1 MNSSLNDEE
10 KIFLRPISNPVP
22 NHESDEMAVQSNGEA
37 SRQQLRYPISATN
50 KNPQHPSDSPIVRAQ
65 LAFQQSAGSSTAGAT
80 NSQHKKWIKTQE
92 SGHASCNGNWRQQN
106 VSSRA
111 SDVSSTRSVHEAK
124 PVMMQDGSGAKRQQM
139 TTGSTTNA
147 GCRPKSG
154 NWRNHNFNSR
164 AFDASSTKRP
174 AQEAEPVMQYAGGA
188 KPRLQHFIKQEQYPQ
203 KDRKRENEKERNSKW
218 HQGNNKQPF
227 KHFPLNFTEVLK
239 MITDNDPGLV
249 VQKFAEESTGL
260 GQFLKSNPANWEIVS
275 IDPSSDW
282 ELLLQQRAL
291 FKNLES
297 VILNIPKSRSSNLG
311 SKEERLTRLIR
322 SISYLTTEMM
332 TVMPALT
339 CDYLGERFFEDVC
352 ALQTMPSFRD
362 FNVNDA
368 FDSLEKEGADRLK
381 NAWEQHSKAI
391 KSNCDGN
398 QRELIRIQRQE
409 LMIHLKPPDD
419 FRE

>member
-1 MNSSLNDEE
+1 
-10 KIFLRPISNPVP
+10 
-22 NHESDEMAVQSNGEA
+22 
-37 SRQQLRYPISATN
+37 
-50 KNPQHPSDSPIVRAQ
+50 
-65 LAFQQSAGSSTAGAT
+65 
-80 NSQHKKWIKTQE
+80 
-92 SGHASCNGNWRQQN
+92 
-106 VSSRA
+106 
-111 SDVSSTRSVHEAK
+111 
-124 PVMMQDGSGAKRQQM
+124 
-139 TTGSTTNA
+139 
-147 GCRPKSG
+147 
-154 NWRNHNFNSR
+154 
-164 AFDASSTKRP
+164 
-174 AQEAEPVMQYAGGA
+174 MQYAGGA

-249 VQKFAEESTGL
+249 VQKFAEESTGF
-260 GQFLKSNPANWEIVS
+260 GQFLKSNPANWEIV
-275 IDPSSDW
+275 
-282 ELLLQQRAL
+282 ELILAVIGNFCFNKGPVLFHNAFIKIVQILGDNAV

-381 NAWEQHSKAI
+381 VCINMLSRYFV
-391 KSNCDGN
+391 SND
-398 QRELIRIQRQE
+398 
-409 LMIHLKPPDD
+409 
-419 FRE
+419 